1 MGLHK
6 KEIALTEIAV
16 VTVFQQFLPDPGAAL
31 LLDGQHLVKQLRVIQ
46 HPLAKQQRN
55 RVHLKARDG
64 FLHIFDDFRP
74 RDHDAHPQTG
84 HGAQLGKRPKH
95 DHIVIFPEQRQKAV
109 GIEVKISLVDDDH
122 SLHLPR
128 PLNDGAHLGLRVY
141 TADGVIGVQ
150 KRHQIGV
157 LVDGLHDLLA
167 ADFQIL
173 IVGNTNMFQTQHG
186 ACHPVHFKR
195 RSHCNDGL
203 AFFYKGFQ
211 NITDRHDRTV
221 GEAQILRLYPQIIRV
236 FLLEHIRLRVGGQIL
251 RRDLRQYAVHKC
263 LWQSLRV
270 FIHIQPQIGPSALL
284 RINPDTVSD
293 IFIYIIHRYPCF
305 LISFAQPV
313 PAA

>member
-46 HPLAKQQRN
+46 HPLAKQQRH

-84 HGAQLGKRPKH
+84 HGAQLGKCPQH
-95 DHIVIFPEQRQKAV
+95 DHIVVFLKQRQKAV
-109 GIEVKISLVDDDH
+109 GVEIKISLVDDDH
-122 SLHLPR
+122 SLHFPGTRNDR
-128 PLNDGAHLGLRVY
+128 PHLGLCEY
-141 TADGVIGVQ
+141 IADGIVGVQ
-150 KRHQIGV
+150 KCHQIGV
-157 LVDGLHDLLA
+157 PVDGIHDLLS
-167 ADFQIL
+167 ADVQIV
-173 IVGNTNMFQTQHG
+173 IVRNAHMVQPQHG
-186 ACHPVHFKR
+186 AGHPVHLKGR
-195 RSHCNDGL
+195 RHCHHGFS
-203 AFFYKGFQ
+203 FFHKGFQ
-211 NITDRHDRTV
+211 NVSDGHDRPV

-251 RRDLRQYAVHKC
+251 RRDLRQHAVHKC